1 MDQVKIGKFIAGLRK
16 EKNMTQLDLANR
28 LGITDRAVSKWE
40 NGRGMPDLAIMKPLC
55 EELSI
60 SINELFCG
68 ERIIEAELSQKAEEI
83 IVNTLQRSDT
93 EIKKTKRTFAAVL
106 ISIIGVILLLFACFA
121 VDVHRMRNDK
131 PVVFSTWGFE
141 YAPPVDLKYEKI
153 EYAIKEYLEKQ
164 GDIAKKD
171 KDGVKTFVAL
181 RTYLIEETEKDQY
194 DVYVWVLEEQCYI
207 EKDDVMNYGSYF
219 LPFKFKVKKQEQNDK
234 FTVVDSR
241 HPRDG
246 GYHSEDMKNLFPTSV
261 LKDMNRIYIDGT
273 FERLQLKVEEQVQLY
288 FRKEAYPFVS

>member
-106 ISIIGVILLLFACFA
+106 VSIIGVILLLFACFA

-181 RTYLIEETEKDQY
+181 RTYLIEEKEKDQY

-219 LPFKFKVKKQEQNDK
+219 LPFKFTVKKQEQNDK

>member
-68 ERIIEAELSQKAEEI
+68 ERIIEAEFSQKAEEI

-106 ISIIGVILLLFACFA
+106 VSIIGVILLLFACFA

-131 PVVFSTWGFE
+131 PVVFSTWGFD

-153 EYAIKEYLEKQ
+153 EYTIKE
-164 GDIAKKD
+164 
-171 KDGVKTFVAL
+171 
-181 RTYLIEETEKDQY
+181 
-194 DVYVWVLEEQCYI
+194 
-207 EKDDVMNYGSYF
+207 
-219 LPFKFKVKKQEQNDK
+219 
-234 FTVVDSR
+234 
-241 HPRDG
+241 
-246 GYHSEDMKNLFPTSV
+246 
-261 LKDMNRIYIDGT
+261 
-273 FERLQLKVEEQVQLY
+273 
-288 FRKEAYPFVS
+288 